1 LVFPPEE
8 EYRQALGF
16 HGAPFRVDT
25 ENRHKPAGDLKILC
39 ANGKLGTL
47 RVKPG
52 GLLWKPKR
60 QQKFYSVS
68 LEQFEAWITNSA
80 TGAKRT
86 GS

>member
-1 LVFPPEE
+1 M
-8 EYRQALGF
+8 
-16 HGAPFRVDT
+16 
-25 ENRHKPAGDLKILC
+25 PAYKNEFGRPAHYDHEILC
-39 ANGKLGTL
+39 AKGKLGTL

-86 GS
+86 RS

>member
-1 LVFPPEE
+1 
-8 EYRQALGF
+8 
-16 HGAPFRVDT
+16 
-25 ENRHKPAGDLKILC
+25 
-39 ANGKLGTL
+39 
-47 RVKPG
+47 VKPG